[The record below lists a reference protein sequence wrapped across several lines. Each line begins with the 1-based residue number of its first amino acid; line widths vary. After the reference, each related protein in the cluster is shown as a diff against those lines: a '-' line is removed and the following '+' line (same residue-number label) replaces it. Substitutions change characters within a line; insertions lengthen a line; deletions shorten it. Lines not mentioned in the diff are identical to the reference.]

1 MATERSRSSRGKPVY
16 RVRFLSQGS
25 LYEIYARKVTQG
37 DIYAFVTI
45 EDLLFGAR
53 SQVVLDPTEE
63 RLKAEFAGV
72 KRFHVP
78 LHAVVRIDEVDR
90 EGSAKI
96 TPSEGD
102 GGKVMPFPVAVPPGT
117 RG

>member
-1 MATERSRSSRGKPVY
+1 MATAKSSRTKTIY
-16 RVRFLSQGS
+16 RIRFLNQGS
-25 LYEIYARKVTQG
+25 LYEVYARKITQG
-37 DIYAFVTI
+37 DLYAFVTI
-45 EDLLFGAR
+45 EDLLFGER

-78 LHAVVRIDEVDR
+78 MQAVVRIDEVDK
-90 EGSAKI
+90 EGTAKI
-96 TPSEGD
+96 TPASADAGN
-102 GGKVMPFPVAVPPGT
+102 VTPFPLSVPPVP